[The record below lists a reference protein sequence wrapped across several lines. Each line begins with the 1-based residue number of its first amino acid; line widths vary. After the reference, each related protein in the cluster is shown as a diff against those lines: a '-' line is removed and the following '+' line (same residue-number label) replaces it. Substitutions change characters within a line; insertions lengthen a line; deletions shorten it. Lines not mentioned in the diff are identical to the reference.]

1 MATMRRPQP
10 APSEVVA
17 QLCVLTTST
26 ARLNFAR
33 APAKPLCRP
42 HLPSPAKMYPNLPS
56 RQSRPKTEH
65 HLLARIQNVSPA
77 RETSFLSRI
86 YGEQQTRGTTAGWL
100 NHSSTS

>member
-65 HLLARIQNVSPA
+65 HLLARIQKCLSG
-77 RETSFLSRI
+77 TGDFLPLSDLRVNNRQE
-86 YGEQQTRGTTAGWL
+86 GLLQGG
-100 NHSSTS
+100 